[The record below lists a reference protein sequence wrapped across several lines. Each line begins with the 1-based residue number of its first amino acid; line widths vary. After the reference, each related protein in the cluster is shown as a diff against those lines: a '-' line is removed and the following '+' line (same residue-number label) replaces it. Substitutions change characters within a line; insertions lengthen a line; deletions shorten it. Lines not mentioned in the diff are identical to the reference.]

1 MDSSPELI
9 DDIWADYFSHL
20 SLNDNKNIEKE
31 IQKCKNCKNETLYT
45 INGDIFLEN
54 NSNLSRIYPN
64 DIIYSNQLVNG
75 DPPENLLTNNVLKL
89 LLDNKMEN
97 VGMKILNFN
106 NNNILFVNTWCKS
119 SILNHD
125 EYDIS
130 SSIIS
135 YKNLISTINFNFNC
149 SLSFVIDNPKQLI
162 ENKYNF
168 IDNLK
173 KDIKQIDEE
182 TIFIFNFTPR
192 SLPYNIEILN
202 NFIINLSVN
211 NKIILSYY
219 NHLFEGNKNI
229 KFIDKDYG
237 ITPIPS
243 CKNLLDIW
251 DIAIKCKKIIILPSG
266 GSWTFLHK
274 LKEIKSDQIYMFN
287 DTNYYKILNNCI
299 NTLTEENKNLINF
312 FRF

>member
-1 MDSSPELI
+1 MYI
-9 DDIWADYFSHL
+9 CFYNMNHIGDIYFM
-20 SLNDNKNIEKE
+20 SLFMNIICQQNKDVKF
-31 IQKCKNCKNETLYT
+31 LYYT
-45 INGDIFLEN
+45 INADIFLEN

-75 DPPENLLTNNVLKL
+75 HPPENLLNNNVLKL

-130 SSIIS
+130 SAIIS

-173 KDIKQIDEE
+173 KDIKQIDED
-182 TIFIFNFTPR
+182 TTFIFNFTPR

-202 NFIINLSVN
+202 NFIRNLSVN